1 MKKFISILQEKLEK
15 SFKECGYD
23 EKYGR
28 VITSNRPDLCE
39 YQCDGALA
47 AAKEYKKAPFIIAQ
61 EVVNNCQNYEEF
73 ESIEMVKPGF
83 INIKV
88 SSKFLTDYCN
98 KLNKENKFGCTME
111 KEKNVI
117 IDYGGPN
124 VAKPLH
130 VGHLRSAIIGESIK
144 RIYKFFDNKVIGD
157 VHLGDW
163 GLQMGLVL
171 EELQVR
177 HPDWVFFDENYT
189 GEYPTEIPITVKDL
203 EEIYPCASKKTKVE
217 EGATQEEIDKANEF
231 KEIARKYTDYLQ
243 EGRRGYYDL
252 WKIIA
257 KISIEDLRKNYK
269 NLNVEFDLWL
279 GESDS
284 QKYVKPMVDK
294 MEKLG
299 IIYESQGAMVVDVAK
314 PEDTTEINPCIVLK
328 TGGGSLYQTTDLA
341 TIMQREEEFQP
352 NEIIYVVD
360 KRQELHFT
368 QVFRCARKAK
378 LVNENAKLIFLG
390 FGTMNG
396 KDGKP
401 FKTRAG
407 GVMKLESLIEEI
419 NQKVYEKITE
429 TKELPKDEAKEIAK
443 IVGLSALKYADLS
456 NQISKDYIFDINK
469 FTSFEGNTGPYILYT
484 LVRIKSI
491 LNKYF
496 EHNKLEERKILEPSE
511 DIEKEMLITISKFN
525 QALEEGYLD
534 KAPSRICAYLYEL
547 SDKFNTY
554 YQKVKIL
561 QTEGEKLNSNIS
573 MLCLIKEIFECGINL
588 LGFKAPEKM

>member
-1 MKKFISILQEKLEK
+1 MKKLITILQEKIED
-15 SFKECGYD
+15 SFKKCGYD
-23 EKYGR
+23 EKYGK
-28 VITSNRPDLCE
+28 VIISNRPDLCE
-39 YQCDGALA
+39 FQCDGALS

-61 EVVNNCQNYEEF
+61 EVVDNCQSCEEI
-73 ESIEMVKPGF
+73 ENIEMVKPGF
-83 INIKV
+83 ININV
-88 SSKFLTDYCN
+88 SKKFLADYCN
-98 KLNKENKFGCTME
+98 SLSKEEKFGCIIENDKT
-111 KEKNVI
+111 VV

-144 RIYKFFDNKVIGD
+144 RLYRFFGNKVIGD

-177 HPDWVFFDENYT
+177 YPDWVFFDENYT

-203 EEIYPCASKKTKVE
+203 EEIYPCASKKTKYTE
-217 EGATQEEIDKANEF
+217 DATQEEIDKANEF
-231 KEIARKYTDYLQ
+231 KEIARKYTNYLQ

-257 KISIEDLRKNYK
+257 QISIEDLSKNYK
-269 NLNVEFDLWL
+269 NLNVDFDLWL

-284 QKYVKPMVDK
+284 QKYVQPMVDK
-294 MEKLG
+294 MKELG
-299 IIYESQGAMVVDVAK
+299 VIYESQGAMVVDVAE

-341 TIMQREEEFQP
+341 TIMQREQDFKP

-368 QVFRCARKAK
+368 QVFRCARKSKLINEDAK
-378 LVNENAKLIFLG
+378 LTFLG

-407 GVMKLESLIEEI
+407 GVMKLETLIEEI
-419 NQKVYEKITE
+419 NDKVYEKITE
-429 TKELPKDEAKEIAK
+429 TKELPETEARDIAK

-469 FTSFEGNTGPYILYT
+469 FASFEGNTGPYILYT

-496 EHNKLEERKILEPSE
+496 ENNKLDERKILEPS
-511 DIEKEMLITISKFN
+511 DKTEKDMLITIAKFN
-525 QALEEGYLD
+525 QALEEGYLNY
-534 KAPSRICAYLYEL
+534 APSRICAYLYEL
-547 SDKFNTY
+547 SDKFNY
-554 YQKVKIL
+554 FYQKVKIL
-561 QTEGEKLNSNIS
+561 QSDGEKLKSNIS
-573 MLCLIKEIFECGINL
+573 MLCLIKEIFECGIDL
-588 LGFKAPEKM
+588 LGFEAPEKM